1 MGLAAKPHSDLVPI
15 SLIVIL
21 PSTATHTIRS
31 LLLLVR
37 GGSAVVAAQF
47 EIHGERR
54 VGAGCGG
61 GSPHG
66 KGKGASASSARAPLL
81 ASSAAATPSLPPADG
96 RHSLPDRAPTA
107 VRSLPCPRTDARRL
121 LPRPPPA
128 IARSPAHTPASSAG
142 RAPWGLQPRHHL
154 WRPCTAT
161 GAAARCEGA
170 GDVGGYGVC

>member
-128 IARSPAHTPASSAG
+128 IARSPAPHAGELRWARAMGPAATPSSLEAVHCHRG
-142 RAPWGLQPRHHL
+142 CG
-154 WRPCTAT
+154 
-161 GAAARCEGA
+161 
-170 GDVGGYGVC
+170 

>member
-1 MGLAAKPHSDLVPI
+1 MGLTAKPHSDLVPI

-37 GGSAVVAAQF
+37 GGSAVVASQF

-66 KGKGASASSARAPLL
+66 KGKGASAM
-81 ASSAAATPSLPPADG
+81 DYG
-96 RHSLPDRAPTA
+96 EE
-107 VRSLPCPRTDARRL
+107 C
-121 LPRPPPA
+121 
-128 IARSPAHTPASSAG
+128 G
-142 RAPWGLQPRHHL
+142 EGLFRNYYSVSG
-154 WRPCTAT
+154 TF
-161 GAAARCEGA
+161 
-170 GDVGGYGVC
+170 V